1 MSDRL
6 TQIGD
11 RLTQI
16 GEMRREDVSWMIDEI
31 ERLNVLASR
40 LQTLVHELEDMGNA
54 DRPDLKRVLR
64 ELGNR
69 LVVEHR
75 WEPGLLVRV
84 REDEEVIYPAFGS
97 LVDAM
102 FMSSTDVIL
111 ALMYQLNWNPKM
123 RAVLSEL
130 GMDYP
135 EPEEG
140 E

>member
-1 MSDRL
+1 MTDRL
-6 TQIGD
+6 T
-11 RLTQI
+11 RI
-16 GEMRREDVSWMIDEI
+16 GEMAHGTVRQEDVRWMIDEI

-40 LQTLVHELEDMGNA
+40 LQAAVHELEDMGNA
-54 DRPDLKRVLR
+54 DRPDLKWVLM

-69 LVVEHR
+69 LVIEHR

-84 REDEEVIYPAFGS
+84 SEDEPPPCPAFGS
-97 LVDAM
+97 LVNAM

-123 RAVLSEL
+123 RDVLSEL
-130 GMDYP
+130 GMEWP
-135 EPEEG
+135 VVEED

>member
-6 TQIGD
+6 T
-11 RLTQI
+11 RI
-16 GEMRREDVSWMIDEI
+16 GEMAHGTVGHEDVSWMIGES

-40 LQTLVHELEDMGNA
+40 LQGMVHELEDMGNA

-69 LVVEHR
+69 LVIEHR

-84 REDEEVIYPAFGS
+84 SDLPESQICPAFGS

-111 ALMYQLNWNPKM
+111 ALMYQLNWNPEM
-123 RAVLSEL
+123 REVLSEL

>member
-6 TQIGD
+6 T
-11 RLTQI
+11 RI
-16 GEMRREDVSWMIDEI
+16 GEMAHGTVGHEAVSWMIGEI

-40 LQTLVHELEDMGNA
+40 LQGMVHELEDMGNA

-69 LVVEHR
+69 LVIEHR

-84 REDEEVIYPAFGS
+84 SDLPESQICPAFGS

-111 ALMYQLNWNPKM
+111 ALMYQLNWNPEM
-123 RAVLSEL
+123 REVLSEL

>member
-1 MSDRL
+1 MTDRL
-6 TQIGD
+6 T
-11 RLTQI
+11 RI
-16 GEMRREDVSWMIDEI
+16 GEMAHGTVRHEDVSWMIDEI
-31 ERLNVLASR
+31 ER

-69 LVVEHR
+69 LVVERR

-84 REDEEVIYPAFGS
+84 SEDEPPPCPAFGS
-97 LVDAM
+97 LVNAM

-111 ALMYQLNWNPKM
+111 ALMYQLNWNPEM
-123 RAVLSEL
+123 REVLSEL

-135 EPEEG
+135 EPEED

>member
-6 TQIGD
+6 T
-11 RLTQI
+11 RI
-16 GEMRREDVSWMIDEI
+16 GEMAHGTVRHEDVSWMIDEI

-40 LQTLVHELEDMGNA
+40 LQGAVHELEDMGNA

-69 LVVEHR
+69 LVIEHR

-84 REDEEVIYPAFGS
+84 SEDEPPPCPAFGS

-102 FMSSTDVIL
+102 FNSSTDVIL